1 MKQSDAKQTN
11 QEQMQQN
18 AKEYE
23 LESDDQGESLEL
35 DEEQVIGAILAMGN
49 EIWRNLGQT
58 QTLNDVSLFFDSE
71 FYIKVF

>member
-1 MKQSDAKQTN
+1 MKNSDAKQTN